1 MNYLIFINL
10 IKLIF
15 LCNMIV
21 FFAKIIV
28 YPSYLHPFYLPNTE
42 PILLIDKSTK
52 DKLEDGRKYL
62 DKCLNSTNNR
72 KYNLIGKPKLS
83 VIIPLY
89 NCEKTIIQ
97 SIYSVQYQ
105 NMSQFEIILIN
116 DFSSDN
122 TSYIIEKI
130 QKDDHRIKI
139 INNLKNKGT
148 LYSRCIGVLVSK
160 GNYIFNLD
168 NDDLYFC
175 EDLFD
180 NIYNIASNEELDIIN
195 FMTIN
200 IYNYAI
206 RISHM
211 KNLFSVIYPNEF
223 YLKQPDLGKWMIK
236 HNGKYVVH
244 HNMIWDKCINSS
256 IYKKAIYLMGFKK
269 YSQYVS
275 WAEDTSINYIIFK
288 ISKSFK
294 YIKKYGIVHF
304 KGKNTASN
312 KQSIDSKIFGEIFFL
327 DILFHFS
334 NNNNEEKNLI
344 IGQIFYIYKRYKYF
358 KFNNDINSNL
368 LKHILN
374 KIINC
379 RYLNKINR
387 RKIQKIFCSF
397 FI

>member
-1 MNYLIFINL
+1 MNNNYINL
-10 IKLIF
+10 IGEPKIS
-15 LCNMIV
+15 
-21 FFAKIIV
+21 IIV
-28 YPSYLHPFYLPNTE
+28 
-42 PILLIDKSTK
+42 
-52 DKLEDGRKYL
+52 
-62 DKCLNSTNNR
+62 
-72 KYNLIGKPKLS
+72 
-83 VIIPLY
+83 PLY
-89 NCEKTIIQ
+89 NCEKTITS
-97 SIYSVQYQ
+97 SIHSIQYQ
-105 NMSQFEIILIN
+105 NMSQIEIILIN
-116 DFSSDN
+116 DFSEDN

-139 INNLKNKGT
+139 INNQKNRGT

-180 NIYNIASNEELDIIN
+180 NIYHIANNETLDIIN
-195 FMTIN
+195 FLTIN
-200 IYNYAI
+200 VNNYALK
-206 RISHM
+206 ISQM
-211 KNLFSVIYPNEF
+211 KNLFSVVYPNEF

-236 HNGKYVVH
+236 YKERYVVH
-244 HNMIWDKCINSS
+244 HNMIWDKCINSN

-294 YIKKYGIVHF
+294 YIKKYGIIHF

-312 KQSIDSKIFGEIFFL
+312 TQSLDSKIFGEIFFL
-327 DILFHFS
+327 DILFNFS

-379 RYLNKINR
+379 GFLNKNNR
-387 RKIQKIFCSF
+387 RKIKKIFYSF